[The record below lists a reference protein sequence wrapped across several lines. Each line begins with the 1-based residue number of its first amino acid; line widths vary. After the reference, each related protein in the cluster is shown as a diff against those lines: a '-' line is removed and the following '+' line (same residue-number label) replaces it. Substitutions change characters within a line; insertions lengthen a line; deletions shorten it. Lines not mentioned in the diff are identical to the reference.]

1 MLFSLFN
8 MRTGSGGEREKPKSI
23 DLTDMASVFFT
34 ANAKSSAEVRRSAE
48 PDNLTDDRLSIFF
61 SQENYQTT
69 ISRHFNC

>member
-23 DLTDMASVFFT
+23 DLTDMASVFLQPMQSLLL
-34 ANAKSSAEVRRSAE
+34 KLDGPRSSIT
-48 PDNLTDDRLSIFF
+48 LLDDRLSICF